1 MNILGP
7 SMLYI
12 PNIKAMK
19 NSVGSVSRLM
29 IYITLFC
36 AVLTISNSCTK
47 DTTYNTGDTGGNNT
61 GGPGQNEVWIKNMVF
76 NPSTITVAAGTT
88 IKWTNKDPAPHTAT
102 STDNLF
108 DTGTLGTNESSSI
121 KFSNAGSFSY
131 ICTIHTSMKGT
142 VIVN

>member
-1 MNILGP
+1 
-7 SMLYI
+7 MLYI
-12 PNIKAMK
+12 PNIIVMK
-19 NSVGSVSRLM
+19 KSVGSVSRLM
-29 IYITLFC
+29 IYVTLFC

-47 DTTYNTGDTGGNNT
+47 DTTYDTGDTGGNNNS

-76 NPSTITVAAGTT
+76 NPSTITVTAGTT
-88 IKWTNKDPAPHTAT
+88 IKWTNKDTAPHTAT

-108 DTGTLGTNESSSI
+108 DTGTLGINESSSI

-131 ICTIHTSMKGT
+131 ICTFHTSMKGT